1 MENIFE
7 IKDEKIDVQKIME
20 QIDKRVEEK
29 KKTGVYDKYDLSRV
43 SNLEIEKIT
52 DERDFLEYYLKVAKK
67 TCDIDIGSFEIYSK
81 GGILGKPAVWFKKII
96 WHCLKFY
103 TYRLFN
109 QQKEFNVQITNV
121 LISLNQKLDKS
132 LGEIKKTRINTD

>member
-7 IKDEKIDVQKIME
+7 IKDEQIDVRNIMNKIA
-20 QIDKRVEEK
+20 QRIEEK
-29 KKTGVYDKYDLSRV
+29 KKAGLYDKYDLSRV

-52 DERDFLEYYLKVAKK
+52 DERDFLKYYLKVAKK

-81 GGILGKPAVWFKKII
+81 GGILGKPVVWFKKII

-109 QQKEFNVQITNV
+109 QQKEFNAQITNA
-121 LISLNQKLDKS
+121 LISLNEKVD
-132 LGEIKKTRINTD
+132 KTRMHTDSKDTDSH